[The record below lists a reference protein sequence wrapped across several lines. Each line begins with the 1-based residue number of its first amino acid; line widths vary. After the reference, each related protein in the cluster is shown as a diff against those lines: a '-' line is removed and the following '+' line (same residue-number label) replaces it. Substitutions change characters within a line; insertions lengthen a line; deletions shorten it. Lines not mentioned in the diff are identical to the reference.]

1 MRFAPSRIPPVS
13 PASLLAGVN
22 LRSRN
27 AQQAG
32 HRRYA
37 RQYAHRRPEV
47 TMPGPRPRRPAADQT
62 DADKSGA
69 DLTGEARRLLDRA
82 AAAATGKGRD
92 DLVARVDA
100 ERSRLCDPA
109 CLVLV
114 VG

>member
-47 TMPGPRPRRPAADQT
+47 TMPGPRPPRPAADPT
-62 DADKSGA
+62 GA
-69 DLTGEARRLLDRA
+69 DPKGADPKGADPKGADPTGEVLRLLDRA
-82 AAAATGKGRD
+82 SAAATGKGRD
-92 DLVARVDA
+92 DLVARLD
-100 ERSRLCDPA
+100 
-109 CLVLV
+109 
-114 VG
+114 